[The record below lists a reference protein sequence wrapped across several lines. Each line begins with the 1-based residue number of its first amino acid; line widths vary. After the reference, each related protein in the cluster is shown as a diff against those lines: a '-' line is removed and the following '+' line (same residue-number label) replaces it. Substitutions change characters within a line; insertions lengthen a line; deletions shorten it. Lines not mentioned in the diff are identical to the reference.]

1 MEIAPTKVEKYHPN
15 SNTTDEKA
23 DEEAAK
29 DREDT
34 GRKEH
39 QAEMAS

>member
-1 MEIAPTKVEKYHPN
+1 MEIDN
-15 SNTTDEKA
+15 DNDEKA
-23 DEEAAK
+23 DEETAK

-39 QAEMAS
+39 AGELAS